1 MRFPVLIELHRSY
14 RLSLLLVLFHI
25 AASASI
31 FVLPWPLFPRTVAL
45 ALVALSAWRSLRPSE
60 VVNLCLSGKDRLECT
75 LKDGTHCE
83 PAVLPET
90 TVFAALIVLRLRFGE
105 GKRTNSLALLP
116 DHMSADQFRVLRLW
130 LRWHAVSTIEA
141 KWN

>member
-1 MRFPVLIELHRSY
+1 MRFPVLIELHRSN

-25 AASASI
+25 TASASLI
-31 FVLPWPLFPRTVAL
+31 ILPWPLYLRTVAL
-45 ALVALSAWRSLRPSE
+45 ALVGLSAWRSLRPSE
-60 VVNLCLSGKDRLECT
+60 VVSLCLSAKDRLECT

-83 PAVLPET
+83 PSVLPET

-105 GKRTNSLALLP
+105 GKRASSLALLP
-116 DHMSADQFRVLRLW
+116 DHMSADQFRALRLW
-130 LRWHAVSTIEA
+130 LRWHAVSTTEA